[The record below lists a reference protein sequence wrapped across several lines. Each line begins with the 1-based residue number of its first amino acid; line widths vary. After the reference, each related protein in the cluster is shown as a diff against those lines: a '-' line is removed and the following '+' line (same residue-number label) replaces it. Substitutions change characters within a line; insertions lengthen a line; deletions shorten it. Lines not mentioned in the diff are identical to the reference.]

1 MGISYSAMVGVGCSY
16 DDIEFTSL
24 TDEAKGMFKGYAE
37 QQTTYYEEDDKVV
50 DKLQSFMLQ
59 SSDIPKKKKGRKELL
74 SKLMYE
80 QYEQD
85 KQGGK

>member
-1 MGISYSAMVGVGCSY
+1 MSIDYSATVGVGCSY
-16 DDIEFTSL
+16 DDLKYEVL

-59 SSDIPKKKKGRKELL
+59 SSDIPKTKKGRKELL

-80 QYEQD
+80 QYEQE